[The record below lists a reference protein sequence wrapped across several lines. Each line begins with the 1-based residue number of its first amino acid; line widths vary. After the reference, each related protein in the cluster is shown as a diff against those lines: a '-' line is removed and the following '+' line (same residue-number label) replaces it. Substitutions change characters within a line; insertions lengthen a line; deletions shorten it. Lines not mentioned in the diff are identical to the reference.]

1 MLPAS
6 WRHLYDHFDGS
17 KLFAIPCCDLLPIKT
32 WSGNRYLDLD
42 HAAVIRET
50 VKNSRELDGPF
61 TIAAIKKDD
70 DEDQLELIDGQHRR
84 YVRCYNKEGS
94 IIADDK
100 SSVLVRLYRCDSET
114 AVVELFEKI
123 NSSKPMKYRHS
134 AESKC
139 HKYVEILKTRF
150 PTMIRSGNTPRPFI
164 REEEFRVAIRDSLV
178 FRDGDLGPSPDIFA
192 RITEEIN
199 STDLLDHAISSESI
213 KEKAARYKFYL
224 GIDRKFTW
232 IFTVYHLYETR
243 MNPLGL

>member
-1 MLPAS
+1 MLPVS
-6 WRHLYDHFDGS
+6 WRHLHDHNDGS

-42 HAAVIRET
+42 HVQSIRSSIKD
-50 VKNSRELDGPF
+50 VKELDGPF

-70 DEDQLELIDGQHRR
+70 EEDRLELIDGQHRR
-84 YVRCYNKEGS
+84 HVRCYNKDGG

-100 SSVLVRLYRCDSET
+100 SSVLIRLYRCESET
-114 AVVELFEKI
+114 SAVELFEKI

-139 HKYVEILKTRF
+139 HKYVEILKIRF
-150 PTMIRSGNTPRPFI
+150 PGLIRSGNTPRPFI
-164 REEEFRVAIRDSLV
+164 REEELRIAIRDSLV

-192 RITEEIN
+192 KITEEIN
-199 STDLLDHAISSESI
+199 STDLLDHASVTESI

-232 IFTVYHLYETR
+232 IFSAYYIYETR
-243 MNPLGL
+243 MNPLGI